1 MELVNYIEIK
11 SQNSKAK
18 QLRKVKCWLSTISNH
33 LTLCVHA
40 CHEKKTINFY
50 K

>member
-18 QLRKVKCWLSTISNH
+18 QLRKAKCWLSTISNY
-33 LTLCVHA
+33 LTLWVDT
-40 CHEKKTINFY
+40 CHE
-50 K
+50 